1 MKNQI
6 NISVIRQVVEL
17 ETKTSAEL
25 REQYNNLFKENC
37 AQNAQKEY
45 LRPRVAYRLQ
55 ELAFG
60 GLDVKTKST
69 LESIAKDGVR
79 KTKYSD
85 LLVGTK
91 ICREYNGI
99 MHQIEVLKDG
109 FEYFGKKWK
118 SLSAIATNITGTKWN
133 GPKFFGMRG

>member
-1 MKNQI
+1 
-6 NISVIRQVVEL
+6 
-17 ETKTSAEL
+17 
-25 REQYNNLFKENC
+25 
-37 AQNAQKEY
+37 
-45 LRPRVAYRLQ
+45 LQ

-109 FEYFGKKWK
+109 FEYCGKKWK